1 MKGKNQI
8 LLALEDGLK
17 IKLGETTPDKKFTLL
32 ATNCLGWCHKAPA
45 MLINDDVFTELTP
58 EMVRQIIE
66 DYKKRFEEWGIDY
79 SLVGDAHVR
88 PLRGG
93 RKIFL
98 ADFKT
103 MLRKVIS
110 PEQYE
115 NKVLNLAIGD
125 ELSFANITGFLTD
138 GGYERVKNLSDI
150 GEFSIKGDLLEIF
163 CFDGKYRLE
172 FLGDRVEKIMIVGS
186 GRDRSLQ
193 NVKIYPRN
201 IDEGNDFLIKY
212 FKNNILI
219 FDGED
224 NLRSSV
230 FSILVGKEG
239 KISPEDIKKIKE
251 IEDFV
256 KRQKTIYLESFA
268 VDESGG
274 LPALPA
280 QAGQAGRLNLLA
292 KEARC
297 VSPNI
302 INFIK

>member
-1 MKGKNQI
+1 MSTVDKCLLI
-8 LLALEDGLK
+8 LNKKIPPSIFLEDALRVLEKRGTFYFGEVSDLGK
-17 IKLGETTPDKKFTLL
+17 TLIADFIKGNSSLPV
-32 ATNCLGWCHKAPA
+32 
-45 MLINDDVFTELTP
+45 VFITENT
-58 EMVRQIIE
+58 E

-219 FDGED
+219 FDGVD

-251 IEDFV
+251 ID
-256 KRQKTIYLESFA
+256 YLF
-268 VDESGG
+268 
-274 LPALPA
+274 
-280 QAGQAGRLNLLA
+280 R
-292 KEARC
+292 KFCRR
-297 VSPNI
+297 
-302 INFIK
+302 